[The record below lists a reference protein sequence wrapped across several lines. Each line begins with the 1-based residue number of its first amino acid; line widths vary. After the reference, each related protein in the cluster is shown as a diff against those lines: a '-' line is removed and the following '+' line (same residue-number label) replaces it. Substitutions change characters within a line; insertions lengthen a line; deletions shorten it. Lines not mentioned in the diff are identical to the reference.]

1 VILASQ
7 QSGTLSWLADSMSSA
22 GGGKPGHIEEALSS
36 FYARLEAFVRELG
49 KITEVQFE
57 PILVHSRE
65 TPTHYKW
72 YMGHTRDGSANVWLH
87 EYKPAETRSSGY
99 AQSVHNHR
107 YPMSVLLLAGGYRYA
122 RYAVVPLN
130 EARADITV
138 EEVRR
143 VSAGSTYSME
153 PSEFHSVTAI
163 EDGTVSLMVQG
174 TPVRRYSTSVDAASG
189 RMTRH
194 VPIEFRLNQLRSVLS
209 AACQESV

>member
-130 EARADITV
+130 EAAQTSRSRKSGECPLVQRTLWNQV
-138 EEVRR
+138 N
-143 VSAGSTYSME
+143 ST
-153 PSEFHSVTAI
+153 PSQR
-163 EDGTVSLMVQG
+163 LKMV
-174 TPVRRYSTSVDAASG
+174 
-189 RMTRH
+189 
-194 VPIEFRLNQLRSVLS
+194 RSVSWFRELLS
-209 AACQESV
+209 AAIAHRSMRLPAG